1 MKNNSIKVLH
11 LLMFVMIHFSCTP
24 NKVSET
30 KDHHPATIKA
40 TIKATVDST
49 AIENIIQLKFTSGI
63 RAILHDSKGNYWFGS
78 HQEGLCLFD
87 GKSYKYFTMEDGL
100 NDNQVRAIQEHQN
113 GSIWFGTA
121 EGVNSYEDGII
132 KKHNVSKDVFT
143 FTQPPLKS
151 NSTLTKK
158 DLWFNAGNNS
168 GVYRYDGHQVSYVGF
183 HGKENDQHFNAYGN
197 TGVSK
202 SKDGKIWFS
211 TYSAVFGYDQDKIE
225 TIDDQSLG
233 FQTDTP
239 KLHVRSILADSK
251 GNVWIGNNGIGI
263 LLKTGDSII
272 NFSKQKGLVHFLSTG
287 GGARSPEGTLEHVF
301 VIEEDRHGNIWFGD
315 RDTGAWKYDGKTMTN
330 YTVDPK
336 LSSPMIWDIY
346 EDKDQNL
353 LFAMADGGVY
363 QFDGSSFDRKF

>member
-1 MKNNSIKVLH
+1 MILKSNFLKVFQLFIF
-11 LLMFVMIHFSCTP
+11 MIIHFSCTP
-24 NKVSET
+24 NQVKET
-30 KDHHPATIKA
+30 KVHYPNNIK
-40 TIKATVDST
+40 TKVHST
-49 AIENIIQLKFTSGI
+49 AIENIILLKFTSGI
-63 RAILHDSKGNYWFGS
+63 RTILHDSKGNYWFGS

-87 GKSYKYFTMEDGL
+87 GVSYKYFTMDDGL
-100 NDNQVRAIQEHQN
+100 YDNQVRSIQEHQN

-121 EGVNSYEDGII
+121 EGVNSYDNGVI
-132 KKHNVSKDVFT
+132 KKHEISKDVFT

-151 NSTLTKK
+151 NSTLAKD

-183 HGKENDQHFNAYGN
+183 KEKENDQYFNQYGN
-197 TGVSK
+197 TGVSR
-202 SKDGKIWFS
+202 SNNGVVWLA
-211 TYSAVFGYDQDKIE
+211 TYAAVFGYSLNAIE

-233 FQTDTP
+233 FQLDSE

-251 GNVWIGNNGIGI
+251 GNLWIGNNGIGV
-263 LLKTGDSII
+263 LLKKDKSII

-287 GGARSPEGTLEHVF
+287 GGERSPEGTLEHVF
-301 VIEEDRHGNIWFGD
+301 VIDEDHHGNIWFGD

-330 YTVDPK
+330 YTVDPA

-363 QFDGSSFDRKF
+363 QFNGNSFDRKF